1 VRGGEGLWC
10 RVGGFDGFYEEDFPL
25 LVGFLCKSGF
35 EREVA
40 RDAASDA
47 MLCAFEEWDSI
58 RSPAAWVRRVG
69 FRKATEQV
77 RRTRDGVQ
85 RAMRSDWAC
94 LDEYAEDK
102 LIALFDQARLVVSV
116 LARLPERQRVAM
128 AWSLDGF
135 SDVETAEELGIEPST
150 VRSHLRH
157 ARERLKRIYQE
168 LEKPT

>member
-1 VRGGEGLWC
+1 
-10 RVGGFDGFYEEDFPL
+10 VGGFDGFYEEDFPL

-40 RDAASDA
+40 RDAASEA
-47 MLCAFEEWDSI
+47 MLCAFEDWDSI
-58 RSPAAWVRRVG
+58 RSPGAWVRRVG

-77 RRTRDGVQ
+77 RRVRDGVQ

-94 LDEYAEDK
+94 SDEYAEDK
-102 LIALFDQARLVVSV
+102 LIALSDEAGLVVSL
-116 LARLPERQRVAM
+116 LARLPDRQRAVM

-135 SDVETAEELGIEPST
+135 SDAETAEELGVAQST

-168 LEKPT
+168 LEEST